1 MPETL
6 GRANVCARQYKNSLL
21 PPLQLMNKFLSV
33 LVVFSLG
40 IAMRLHAQTAS
51 FNFSLAPQSVGTPWV
66 NIYGNPAGTVCSGTS
81 SGITV
86 SSIAT
91 SNWAPY
97 SNGSSAFDGG
107 GASGGTFFPP
117 AVMLNHWFQNGSFY
131 SQYNSLVPQLL
142 ISGLNQDS
150 VYTIKMTGS
159 FVPIG
164 SFELNPIRYTVTGA
178 IIYGYVDINGD
189 NNTSGGAVFQNVAP
203 DASGNVK
210 VYVNTYGS
218 SNTASICG
226 IQIISG
232 HTSAPT
238 PVVALV
244 HPANNNIIPEDGNV
258 TISATASETGG
269 TIQKVEF
276 YADTTKI
283 GEAAAAPYSMVWT
296 GPDPG
301 TYQIKARAIDGFGN
315 TSTATVNITVESL
328 NYFWSTTGNIATGG
342 DTSFVGT
349 VDTNRL
355 AFRTNNIERMSISKD
370 GNLTIGGKDT
380 ASHPAFR
387 VYSNG
392 DLVVG
397 TTMNRSVNTD
407 DQVGMRYNARSG
419 ILQIGSS
426 DRLDSTL
433 KTIAYDIWPTSGLI
447 LNTDEPNTIKG
458 RLMNTVLAATTTN
471 LDSTW
476 RTENSF
482 IGTELNHFT
491 GGPDNSLIR
500 SFIGGYDNTFS
511 APIDGSCITGAE
523 MSITKVVS
531 YSNIS
536 GYAHSSQDAVNVGL
550 VSGVGN
556 QFGGLAQ
563 LTSGMSLI
571 NRTRAGTTLGSGNVD
586 FATLPYTGWGD
597 QPVAN
602 ADQYPLLALGNASG
616 QNTARSNALTV
627 LYNGRTQINTTGF
640 TNQLTQAN
648 VTPAAALDVVS
659 TNTGVLLP
667 RLTNAQR
674 NAIVAGD
681 LRNGL
686 LLYNTDS
693 SLFQYYNGSTWN
705 SVGSGSNTGTSGR
718 WLFNGTANTAYDSAN
733 NIAIGTNDAK
743 GYMLAV
749 KGSALFTRVQVLSA
763 SNWPDYVFKK
773 EYRLRKLEDLATY
786 IDKYHHL
793 PEIVSA
799 AKVGK
804 DGFDLGANQAAI
816 LKKVEELTLYLI
828 DENKQLR
835 SQNSQLEGQSK
846 KVEELE
852 KQVAEQNAQF
862 QQQQRQIDELKAL
875 IKKK

>member
-1 MPETL
+1 MKKL
-6 GRANVCARQYKNSLL
+6 LWIFAALLFVHAGKLRAQ
-21 PPLQLMNKFLSV
+21 
-33 LVVFSLG
+33 
-40 IAMRLHAQTAS
+40 IAS
-51 FNFSLAPQSVGTPWV
+51 FNFSLASQPVTNWT
-66 NIYGNPAGTVCSGTS
+66 NIYGNPAATVCSGTS

-97 SNGSSAFDGG
+97 SNGYCASDGG
-107 GASGGTFFPP
+107 GAPNGTFFPP
-117 AVMLNHWFQNGSFY
+117 AVMLNHWFQYSSFY
-131 SQYNSLVPQLL
+131 AQYNSLVPQLL
-142 ISGLNQDS
+142 ISGLNRDS

-178 IIYGYVDINGD
+178 VIYGYADINGD
-189 NNTSGGAVFQNVAP
+189 NNTSAGAVFHNVAP

-210 VYVNTYGS
+210 VYVNTYGN
-218 SNTASICG
+218 SNTASISG

-238 PVVALV
+238 PVVSLV

-258 TISATASETGG
+258 PISATASETGG

-283 GEAAAAPYSMVWT
+283 GEASAAPYSMVWT
-296 GPDPG
+296 GPNPG
-301 TYQIKARAIDGFGN
+301 SYQIKARAIDGFGN

-387 VYSNG
+387 IYKNG
-392 DLVVG
+392 DLAVG
-397 TTMNRSVNTD
+397 TTMDRSVNTA
-407 DQVGMRYNARSG
+407 DQVGMRYYSKTGMLQVGASDQLDTTQSPIVYGPWPSSG
-419 ILQIGSS
+419 II
-426 DRLDSTL
+426 
-433 KTIAYDIWPTSGLI
+433 I
-447 LNTDEPNTIKG
+447 NTDNPNTIKG
-458 RLMNTVLAATTTN
+458 KMMNTVFAGDANTMDSLTYLENVIVASESSHFAAGMGHLFN
-471 LDSTW
+471 VIISGYGHNISALVS
-476 RTENSF
+476 
-482 IGTELNHFT
+482 
-491 GGPDNSLIR
+491 NSLIN
-500 SFIGGYDNTFS
+500 GN
-511 APIDGSCITGAE
+511 ANQ
-523 MSITKVVS
+523 ITKPVDI
-531 YSNIS
+531 SNINGFVNTTADAAS
-536 GYAHSSQDAVNVGL
+536 GSLVNGAY
-550 VSGVGN
+550 N
-556 QFGGLAQ
+556 QFGGFSQ
-563 LTSGMSLI
+563 LVAGQYLV
-571 NRTRAGTTLGSGNVD
+571 NRTPLGTTLGNSNVD
-586 FATLPYTGWGD
+586 FATLPYTARQGTNT
-597 QPVAN
+597 PN
-602 ADQYPLLALGNASG
+602 IDQYPLLALGNGANAAG
-616 QNTARSNALTV
+616 TVRSNALTV

-681 LRNGL
+681 LQNGL

-693 SLFQYYNGSTWN
+693 SLFQYYNGSAWN
-705 SVGSGSNTGTSGR
+705 SVGSGSGSGNSGR
-718 WLFNGTANTAYDSAN
+718 WLFSTSANGTVYDSAD

-743 GYMLAV
+743 GYKLAV
-749 KGSALFTRVQVLSA
+749 KGSGLFTRVQVVAA
-763 SNWPDYVFKK
+763 SNWPDYVFRK

-804 DGFDLGANQAAI
+804 DGIDLGANQAAI

-835 SQNSQLEGQSK
+835 SQNSQLE
-846 KVEELE
+846 
-852 KQVAEQNAQF
+852 EQNKKIAD
-862 QQQQRQIDELKAL
+862 QQRQIDELKAL

>member
-6 GRANVCARQYKNSLL
+6 GEANLCAQIYAPVNIK
-21 PPLQLMNKFLSV
+21 QFKTFVMNKIPLLLVALSIG
-33 LVVFSLG
+33 LSTQLK
-40 IAMRLHAQTAS
+40 AQTAS
-51 FNFSLAPQSVGTPWV
+51 FNFSLTQKSVGGNWV
-66 NIYGNPAGTVCSGTS
+66 NIYGNPAAAVCSGTS

-86 SSIAT
+86 SSIST

-97 SNGSSAFDGG
+97 SNGYCASDGG
-107 GASGGTFFPP
+107 GEAAGTFFSGG
-117 AVMLNHWFQNGSFY
+117 VMLNHWFQYSSFY
-131 SQYNSLVPQLL
+131 AAYNSLVPQLL
-142 ISGLNQDS
+142 ISGLSQDS

-159 FVPIG
+159 FIPIG

-178 IIYGYVDINGD
+178 IIYGYDDVNGD
-189 NNTSGGAVFQNVAP
+189 NNISDGAIFHNVAP

-210 VYVNTYGS
+210 VYVNTYGN
-218 SNTASICG
+218 SNTASISG

-232 HTSAPT
+232 HTTAPT

-258 TISATASETGG
+258 SISATASESGG
-269 TIQKVEF
+269 TIQRVEF

-283 GEAAAAPYSMVWT
+283 GADSTAPYSMVWT
-296 GPDPG
+296 APDPG
-301 TYQIKARAIDGFGN
+301 SYLIKARAIDGFGN

-370 GNLTIGGKDT
+370 GNVTIGGKDT

-392 DLVVG
+392 DLAAG
-397 TTMNRSVNTD
+397 TTTDRSVNTD
-407 DQVGMRYNARSG
+407 HQVGMRYNARSG

-447 LNTDEPNTIKG
+447 LNTDEPNTMRG

-471 LDSTW
+471 LDTTW

-482 IGTELNHFT
+482 IGTEQNNFT
-491 GGPDNSLIR
+491 GGPDNFLIR
-500 SFIGGYDNTFS
+500 SFIGGFDNTFS
-511 APIDGSCITGAE
+511 ASIDGSCITGAA
-523 MSITKVVS
+523 MNISKYVS

-536 GYAHSSQDAVNVGL
+536 GYLHNPQDLVNVSL
-550 VSGVGN
+550 VSGVNN

-563 LTSGMSLI
+563 FVSGMDLI
-571 NRTRAGTTLGSGNVD
+571 NRTRGGATLGTGNVD
-586 FATLPYTGWGD
+586 FSSLPYTGWGD
-597 QPVAN
+597 TAVSNQYK
-602 ADQYPLLALGNASG
+602 YPLLALGNAYAEG
-616 QNTARSNALTV
+616 TIRTNALTV
-627 LYNGRTQINTTGF
+627 LYSGRTQINTTGYNHPLAE
-640 TNQLTQAN
+640 TD
-648 VTPAAALDVVS
+648 VTPKAALDVVS

-674 NAIVAGD
+674 NSIASGD
-681 LRNGL
+681 LQNGL

-693 SLFQYYNGSTWN
+693 SLFQYYNGSAWN
-705 SVGSGSNTGTSGR
+705 SVGSGSGGSSSGK
-718 WLFNGTANTAYDSAN
+718 WIYSNGMQYDSAD
-733 NIAIGTNDAK
+733 NIAIGASQVPS
-743 GYMLAV
+743 GYKLAV
-749 KGSALFTRVQVLSA
+749 KGSALFTRVQVVA
-763 SNWPDYVFKK
+763 PGNWPDYVFKRG
-773 EYRLRKLEDLATY
+773 YRLRSLEELESY
-786 IDKYHHL
+786 IDKHKHL

-799 AKVGK
+799 AKVGVE
-804 DGFDLGANQAAI
+804 GVDLGANQAAM

-828 DENKQLR
+828 DENKQLKA
-835 SQNSQLEGQSK
+835 QNSQL
-846 KVEELE
+846 
-852 KQVAEQNAQF
+852 AEQGKKMDDL
-862 QQQQRQIDELKAL
+862 QRQVDELKAL
-875 IKKK
+875 LIKK